1 MRKQVWK
8 AAIGIAAIVVVC
20 LFAYHFWPAAEEPKQ
35 PPVPPLI
42 YLESTGETVDTT
54 ARALG
59 EGIDREMLT
68 VVTLETAEDSL
79 FFYIPEAYRE
89 EAQAREEYYLQI
101 GQGQLEILKGECEM
115 TDLADG
121 GLRLPLKRRGEA
133 AETAYYTI
141 QYGDMQYDLR
151 VEYPDA

>member
-1 MRKQVWK
+1 MAGWKK
-8 AAIGIAAIVVVC
+8 AAAIAVVAAAVLC
-20 LFAYHFWPAAEEPKQ
+20 VAVWQLQPSLEPEAEPAA
-35 PPVPPLI
+35 PPLV
-42 YLESTGETVDTT
+42 YVESTGEEVTPVERTV
-54 ARALG
+54 G
-59 EGIDREMLT
+59 EGIEREMLP
-68 VVTLETAEDSL
+68 VVTLAAAEDSL
-79 FFYIPEAYRE
+79 FLYIPEAYRE